1 MHGSI
6 QLIIATE
13 SDRIRQAEASRNRA
27 VASRSPF
34 AALRSRIAARGNG
47 GAAHRSPLRAAPS
60 TAGTDARALGHPS
73 AASLRGR

>member
-34 AALRSRIAARGNG
+34 AAIRSRIAARGNG
-47 GAAHRSPLRAAPS
+47 GAAHRSPSRAAPS

>member
-6 QLIIATE
+6 QLIVATE
-13 SDRIRQAEASRNRA
+13 SDRIRQADARRQRA
-27 VASRSPF
+27 VPSRKPF
-34 AALRSRIAARGNG
+34 AALRRMATRRNG
-47 GAAHRSPLRAAPS
+47 GAAHRSPSRAAP

>member
-6 QLIIATE
+6 QLVIATE

-27 VASRSPF
+27 AGSRNPF

-47 GAAHRSPLRAAPS
+47 EAAHRSPSRAAP
-60 TAGTDARALGHPS
+60 TAGTDARTLGHPS

>member
-6 QLIIATE
+6 QLIVATE

-27 VASRSPF
+27 VASRNPF
-34 AALRSRIAARGNG
+34 AALRSRIASRAN
-47 GAAHRSPLRAAPS
+47 GAAALRSPSRAAP
-60 TAGTDARALGHPS
+60 TAGTDAHPLGHPS